1 MWKQHDDYMKQLKLL
16 YNKTSKQTQNR
27 LQDIFNSFNIT
38 FNNLYNI
45 VDIKTKGRVNSY
57 IEEMKDKGL
66 LTGYFGMLANNIYRR
81 TRVKNSE
88 ILELLIYGAY
98 IEEQSKLEET
108 ELNIF
113 KEDANYY
120 YQQGQEEVNKIL
132 KKKKIVSVIPDAIFL
147 ALLDTPNV
155 KGWTYN
161 EYIQTILKYNAEQI
175 YRQYIIDLQQQK
187 EPDITD
193 DIYQNIIKRQQNSRL
208 CINGD
213 KISGEVDLTLI
224 GLNNLAKVEGIKS
237 ITDDNAQVIFL
248 ANIDGKETEMCHS
261 LNNQEFYINEE
272 NEFNRYYG
280 ETQKDLI
287 IRRIKCDGLVLGLN
301 LPPISHHFHYC
312 RSMIQYIP
320 PKINKENDAEGNLKK
335 RLRSAL
341 NKNLFNYNTK
351 NISKIALIQN
361 LINGKKVIKD
371 FPVLNNKIR
380 NIKIRNNKDYSMAIK
395 PLSNASG
402 FNLYINKDVFK
413 TIKSARQEYEKLIKL
428 GEAPKGTSYKDIL
441 MHELGH
447 GVTYEIIK
455 KKYNGDLS
463 LIDNDWCN
471 SITSTEI
478 VNKSLKN
485 IGVTDYK
492 DKYKTISN
500 LSTYALDNA
509 SETIGEAFID
519 FYSNGS
525 KSQKISKEIIKVM
538 KGMI

>member
-1 MWKQHDDYMKQLKLL
+1 MWQYHDSKMRELKKIYL
-16 YNKTSKQTQNR
+16 KTSKQTQNR
-27 LQDIFNSFNIT
+27 IQELIDTFSFTNETIFNIADT
-38 FNNLYNI
+38 
-45 VDIKTKGRVNSY
+45 KTKNRVNSY
-57 IEEMKDKGL
+57 IEEWKDKGL
-66 LTGYFGMLANNIYRR
+66 LTGYFGMLANNIYKR

-113 KEDANYY
+113 KEEASYY
-120 YQQGQEEVNKIL
+120 YQQGQEEVKQAINE
-132 KKKKIVSVIPDAIFL
+132 KKIVSVIPDAIFL

-161 EYIQTILKYNAEQI
+161 QYIQTILRYNAEQI

-187 EPDITD
+187 ESDISN
-193 DIYQNIIKRQQNSRL
+193 DIYQNIINKQQNNKL
-208 CINGD
+208 CINAN

-224 GLNNLAKVEGIKS
+224 GINNMAKAEGIAS
-237 ITDDNAQVIFL
+237 VDNNAKVIFL
-248 ANIDGKETEMCHS
+248 ANIDGNETEMCHS
-261 LNNQEFYINEE
+261 LNNQEFYIHKE
-272 NEFNRYYG
+272 NEFDRYYG
-280 ETQKDLI
+280 ETQKDLA
-287 IRRIKCDGLVLGLN
+287 IRRVKCKGLVLGLN

-320 PKINKENDAEGNLKK
+320 PRANKENDIESNLKK
-335 RLRSAL
+335 RLRSVL
-341 NKNLFNYNTK
+341 NKNLLNYNTK

-371 FPVLNNKIR
+371 FPVLNNKIK

-395 PLSNASG
+395 PLTNTNG

-413 TIKSARQEYEKLIKL
+413 TIKNARQEYEKLIEL

-441 MHELGH
+441 IHELGH

-455 KKYNGDLS
+455 KKYNGDLN

-478 VNKSLKN
+478 VNKAFKN
-485 IGVTDYK
+485 IGINDYK

-500 LSTYALDNA
+500 LSTYSLDNA

-519 FYSNGS
+519 YYSNGS
-525 KSQKISKEIIKVM
+525 ESQKISKEIIKIM

>member
-1 MWKQHDDYMKQLKLL
+1 MWQYHDSKMRELKKIYL
-16 YNKTSKQTQNR
+16 KTSKQTQNR
-27 LQDIFNSFNIT
+27 IQEVIDTFGFTNETIFNMADT
-38 FNNLYNI
+38 
-45 VDIKTKGRVNSY
+45 KTKNRVNSY
-57 IEEMKDKGL
+57 IEEWKDKGL

-81 TRVKNSE
+81 TRVKNNE
-88 ILELLIYGAY
+88 VLELLIYGAY
-98 IEEQSKLEET
+98 IEEQSKLEQT

-113 KEDANYY
+113 KEEASYY
-120 YQQGQEEVNKIL
+120 YQQGQEEVKPAI
-132 KKKKIVSVIPDAIFL
+132 KDKKIVSVIPDAIFL

-161 EYIQTILKYNAEQI
+161 QYIQTILRYNAEQI

-187 EPDITD
+187 KSDISN
-193 DIYQNIIKRQQNSRL
+193 DIYQNIINKQQNNKL
-208 CINGD
+208 CINAN

-224 GLNNLAKVEGIKS
+224 GINNMAKAEGIAS
-237 ITDDNAQVIFL
+237 VDNNAKVIFL
-248 ANIDGKETEMCHS
+248 ANIDGNETEMCHS
-261 LNNQEFYINEE
+261 LNNQEFYINKE

-280 ETQKDLI
+280 ETQKDLT
-287 IRRIKCDGLVLGLN
+287 IRRVKCKGLVLGLN

-320 PKINKENDAEGNLKK
+320 PKINKGDDTESNLKK

-361 LINGKKVIKD
+361 LLNGKKVIKD
-371 FPVLNNKIR
+371 FPIINNKIK

-395 PLSNASG
+395 PLTNASG

-413 TIKSARQEYEKLIKL
+413 TIKSARQEYEKLIEL

-441 MHELGH
+441 IHELGH

-478 VNKSLKN
+478 VNKALKN
-485 IGVTDYK
+485 IGVIDYK

-500 LSTYALDNA
+500 LSTYSLDNA

-519 FYSNGS
+519 YYSNGS
-525 KSQKISKEIIKVM
+525 KSQKISKKIIKLM